1 MAMIVMTMIVMP
13 VIETNYWNDIKHHV
27 IYTPPLLNMILQ
39 LLALLFL
46 FNSIESSAL
55 QRTPHELL
63 FNEIFIHLGY
73 ADFARLRSTCRSL
86 KRDVEEHIV
95 RFKLDRSEISRFGVV
110 TSLQLKCILE
120 KNRQIGPLSE
130 DLLMKLARLPYTH
143 NHLKLLQFIRAC
155 RQLKHLQFLLKR
167 DNRAFILVRC
177 GGDILRHGGKR
188 DETGGGGRSECET
201 TDGMTKCHGG
211 PLLQNTRALNGYS
224 RCWRFE

>member
-1 MAMIVMTMIVMP
+1 
-13 VIETNYWNDIKHHV
+13 
-27 IYTPPLLNMILQ
+27 MILQ

-46 FNSIESSAL
+46 FNSIEGSAL

-110 TSLQLKCILE
+110 TSLQLKSILE

-143 NHLKLLQFIRAC
+143 NHLKLLQFIRAS
-155 RQLKHLQFLLKR
+155 RQLKHLHFLLKR
-167 DNRAFILVRC
+167 DNRAFILPMMSHYTNQIY
-177 GGDILRHGGKR
+177 GLDEFIEIYDIESSQESYDDHCVDLGCFELKDMLTFFHLL
-188 DETGGGGRSECET
+188 
-201 TDGMTKCHGG
+201 KCIFG
-211 PLLQNTRALNGYS
+211 
-224 RCWRFE
+224 